1 MITKNRKRN
10 VQYQKI
16 YFHYNKYIFH
26 TSHKR
31 SSINI
36 YSKVQTTQKI
46 YSHNIIGTVF
56 IQTTTLIEHQFYLA
70 ICSPSNIQIQCVE
83 RFYTPQL
90 MLKTNREVYVFIQY
104 IHIFSIFKIR
114 PISIS
119 IMYRYIF
126 NIRLLFTKSRID

>member
-10 VQYQKI
+10 VKYKKI

-36 YSKVQTTQKI
+36 YSKVQTTKKI

-70 ICSPSNIQIQCVE
+70 ICSPSNIQIQ
-83 RFYTPQL
+83 RIPQM

-114 PISIS
+114 PISIN